1 MIRNIARA
9 EKCQKN
15 RFLRKRDGHTNQR
28 RYKPTD
34 GPSYN
39 DAFLTDASKNRKRM
53 RKGNKGRKGLRKE
66 RKKRREKMK
75 REEKKEK
82 IKIKKA
88 RKKIVAKAVDG
99 QRYPYPA

>member
-34 GPSYN
+34 GPSYK

-82 IKIKKA
+82 KK
-88 RKKIVAKAVDG
+88 RK
-99 QRYPYPA
+99 

>member
-28 RYKPTD
+28 RYEPTD
-34 GPSYN
+34 GPSYK

-53 RKGNKGRKGLRKE
+53 RKGNKGRKELRKE
-66 RKKRREKMK
+66 RKIEG
-75 REEKKEK
+75 KK
-82 IKIKKA
+82 
-88 RKKIVAKAVDG
+88 
-99 QRYPYPA
+99 